1 MKERKLQDHEK
12 SDFNASLDALE
23 RLANLKKMAIKC
35 VIKDDNFLLTKVI
48 LAYWMELKC
57 LINMK
62 DQINY
67 EPKYQESRRIY
78 DTMRNKFYSKNQIV
92 YMSKKDIDYLHNF
105 YFDLQQLCQDYELN
119 IRKKEDSS
127 WMMGGK

>member
-1 MKERKLQDHEK
+1 MKDRKLQDHEK

-23 RLANLKKMAIKC
+23 RLANIKKMAIKC
-35 VIKDDNFLLTKVI
+35 VIKEDNYLMSKII

-57 LINMK
+57 LINKK
-62 DQINY
+62 DQNEY
-67 EPKYQESRRIY
+67 ESKYQECRRIY
-78 DTMRNKFYSKNQIV
+78 DALRSKMYSKNTMIYV
-92 YMSKKDIDYLHNF
+92 NKKDIDFLHDF